1 LAILVVLTLL
11 FFRMWSESGLD
22 QLERSRN
29 AVRQA
34 RSWTVETNSQE
45 YTGNFA
51 SYASRIK
58 VNCPND
64 FEIMT
69 KSQTYDG
76 IIKEHSAI
84 TTHGNY
90 YEANDGGPW
99 QKTTLNQSSQPQ
111 IECGKGPTLA
121 NGTVFS
127 NIEELQHRGKIVRGV
142 RQTVDGVP
150 CQDWNVDFGNEWPQM
165 APYTVC
171 IDPKTDL
178 PRRVTF
184 TETKSTFTLTGW
196 NLTAV
201 VPPAL

>member
-1 LAILVVLTLL
+1 MAIFVVVALV
-11 FFRMWSESGLD
+11 FFRVRSESGLH

-34 RSWTVETNSQE
+34 KSWRVETHSQE
-45 YTGNFA
+45 YSGNFA
-51 SYASRIK
+51 SYATSVKI
-58 VNCPND
+58 NCPND
-64 FEIMT
+64 YEIVT

-84 TTHGNY
+84 ATHGDY

-99 QKTTLNQSSQPQ
+99 QKMHLTQGPQPE
-111 IECGKGPTLA
+111 IECGRGPTLA

-127 NIEELQHRGKIVRGV
+127 NIEELQQRGKIVRGEWH
-142 RQTVDGVP
+142 TVEGVP
-150 CQDWNVDFGNEWPQM
+150 CQDWNVDFGYEWPPM
-165 APYTVC
+165 APYTAC

-184 TETKSTFTLTGW
+184 TQTMTTFTLTGW
-196 NLTAV
+196 NMTTV
-201 VPPAL
+201 VPPAM